1 MNGNEE
7 QKIKAID
14 LDGAFDKRIAEY
26 MQKKKGKWTEEEWED
41 AVSALYKKFS
51 HTRIEALNATP
62 DEYYRNMSPFR
73 LLAEVKERFLRDV
86 PVDGFLRAA
95 IEEQKEILLALA
107 GGDEKQADF
116 AAELLSDEEKFYP
129 AYFTLL
135 AESPSEKLKDRIVEI
150 FKEHADEA
158 ADGLLSLFE
167 KGKEVER
174 VADVLCRCLRRED
187 RIFNALIKV
196 FVNGENAG
204 AGAERLA
211 LYGDA
216 RAVPYIQEKMSYVGY
231 ADWRELKY
239 ALETLGGKAEAR
251 DFSSDKDFLTLQRA
265 QAEEAAETAG
275 ETKPRN

>member
-1 MNGNEE
+1 MDGNEE

-26 MQKKKGKWTEEEWED
+26 MQKKKGKLTEEEWED
-41 AVSALYKKFS
+41 AVSALYRKFS

-62 DEYYRNMSPFR
+62 DEYYRNMTPFR
-73 LLAEVKERFLRDV
+73 LFAEVRERFLRDV

-95 IEEQKEILLALA
+95 IEEQKEVLLALA
-107 GGDEKQADF
+107 GGDEREADF
-116 AAELLSDEEKFYP
+116 AAELLSDEERFFP

-135 AESPSEKLKDRIVEI
+135 TETPSEKLKDRIVEI

-158 ADGLLSLFE
+158 ADGLLALFRE
-167 KGKEVER
+167 GKEVER
-174 VADVLCRCLRRED
+174 VADVLCRCSLREE
-187 RIFNALIKV
+187 IFDALIKV

-216 RAVPYIQEKMSYVGY
+216 RAIPYIKEKMTYVGY

-251 DFSSDKDFLTLQRA
+251 DFSSDKDFLTMQRA
-265 QAEEAAETAG
+265 REEEAAG